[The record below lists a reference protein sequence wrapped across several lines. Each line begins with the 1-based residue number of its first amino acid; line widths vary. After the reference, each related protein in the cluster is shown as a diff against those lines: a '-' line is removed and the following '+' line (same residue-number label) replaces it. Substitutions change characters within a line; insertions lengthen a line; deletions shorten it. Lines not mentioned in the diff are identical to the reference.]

1 MMRRSTTKGSSEAKP
16 PTDAPRV
23 YASDELIAERRAE
36 VAKEEEEE
44 RRWLRARRAK
54 EKRG

>member
-1 MMRRSTTKGSSEAKP
+1 MTRKSTAKSFSEPKP
-16 PTDAPRV
+16 PNDARLV

-44 RRWLRARRAK
+44 QRWLRARRAK
-54 EKRG
+54 KKRS